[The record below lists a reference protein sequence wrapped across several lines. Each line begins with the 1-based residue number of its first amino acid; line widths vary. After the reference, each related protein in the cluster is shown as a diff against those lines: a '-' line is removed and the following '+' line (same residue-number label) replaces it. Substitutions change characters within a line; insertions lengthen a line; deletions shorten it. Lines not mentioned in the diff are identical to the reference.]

1 MDFSITHDSTKT
13 GGRVGRVTTA
23 HGSFDTPAF
32 MPVGTLGTVK
42 TISQETL
49 QEVVDAPVV
58 LGNTYHLYLRPGL
71 EVLETAGGLH
81 SFMQWP
87 RTLLTD
93 SGGYQV
99 FSLGHKRRITENGVQ
114 FQSHIDG
121 SYHQFTPEGAIQM
134 QRSIGADIM
143 MTFDE
148 CPPYPSSYEY
158 ARSSMDLTHRWL
170 DRCLEAYSNGEPFYG
185 FDQALF
191 PIVQGGTYENL
202 RKQSAEFT
210 ASRARDGIAIGGL
223 SVGEPHTLMNRITAS
238 LNDLLP
244 RQLPRYLMGVG
255 LPGNILESIN
265 NGMDLFDC
273 VLPTRNARHGLVYTP
288 EGIIN
293 VKNKKWEKDFR
304 PLNNP
309 PLSEVDHVY
318 SRAYIR
324 HLFRAGESLGPQL
337 TSIQNLV
344 FYQWLM
350 KKAQAQIG
358 NDSFV
363 EWKNRMIPILSR
375 RL

>member
-1 MDFSITHDSTKT
+1 MEFSIKHDSVKT
-13 GGRVGRVTTA
+13 GGRVGRLATA
-23 HGSFDTPAF
+23 HGGFDTPAF

-42 TISQETL
+42 TVSQETL
-49 QEVVDAPVV
+49 QEVVNAPVV

-71 EVLETAGGLH
+71 EVLEAAGGLH
-81 SFMQWP
+81 AFMQWP

-99 FSLGHKRRITENGVQ
+99 FSLAHKRQITEEGVQ

-121 SYHQFTPEGAIQM
+121 SYHQFTPEGAIHM

-143 MTFDE
+143 MAFDE

-170 DRCLEAYSNGEPFYG
+170 DRCLEAYDKGEPFYG
-185 FDQALF
+185 FDQALI
-191 PIVQGGTYENL
+191 PIVQGGTYDPL
-202 RKQSAEFT
+202 RKASAEFT

-223 SVGEPHTLMNRITAS
+223 SVGEPASLMNQVTAE
-238 LNDLLP
+238 LHELLP
-244 RQLPRYLMGVG
+244 KNLPRYLMGVG
-255 LPGNILESIN
+255 LPANILESIN
-265 NGMDLFDC
+265 NGIDLFDC

-288 EGIIN
+288 NGIIN
-293 VKNKKWEKDFR
+293 IKNKKWEKDFR
-304 PLNNP
+304 PLNDP
-309 PLSEVDHVY
+309 PLSKIDQVY

-350 KKAQAQIG
+350 DNAKAHLS

>member
-1 MDFSITHDSTKT
+1 MEFLIKHNSVKT
-13 GGRVGRVTTA
+13 GGRVGRLETA
-23 HGSFDTPAF
+23 HGGFDTPAF

-42 TISQETL
+42 TVSQETL
-49 QEVVDAPVV
+49 QEVVNAPVV

-71 EVLETAGGLH
+71 EVLEAAGGLH
-81 SFMQWP
+81 AFMQWP

-99 FSLGHKRRITENGVQ
+99 FSLGHKRQITEEGVQ

-143 MTFDE
+143 MAFDE

-170 DRCLEAYSNGEPFYG
+170 DRCLEAYDKGGPFYG
-185 FDQALF
+185 FHQALF

-223 SVGEPHTLMNRITAS
+223 SVGEPHRVMNSVTAS

-244 RQLPRYLMGVG
+244 RHLPRYLMGVG
-255 LPGNILESIN
+255 LPTNILESIN

-273 VLPTRNARHGLVYTP
+273 VLPTRNARHGLVYTS

-304 PLNNP
+304 PLNDP
-309 PLSEVDHVY
+309 PLSHLDHVY

-324 HLFRAGESLGPQL
+324 HLFRAGES
-337 TSIQNLV
+337 
-344 FYQWLM
+344 
-350 KKAQAQIG
+350 
-358 NDSFV
+358 
-363 EWKNRMIPILSR
+363 
-375 RL
+375 

>member
-1 MDFSITHDSTKT
+1 MEFSIQHDSVKT
-13 GGRVGRVTTA
+13 GGRVGRLETA
-23 HGSFDTPAF
+23 HGGFDTPAF

-42 TISQETL
+42 TVSQETL
-49 QEVVDAPVV
+49 KEVVDAPVV

-71 EVLETAGGLH
+71 EVLEAAGGLH
-81 SFMQWP
+81 AFMQWP

-99 FSLGHKRRITENGVQ
+99 FSLGHKRRITEEGVQ

-121 SYHQFTPEGAIQM
+121 SYHQFTPEGAIDM

-143 MTFDE
+143 MAFDE

-158 ARSSMDLTHRWL
+158 VRASMDLTHRWL
-170 DRCLEAYSNGEPFYG
+170 DRCLEAYDRVDPFYG
-185 FDQALF
+185 FHQALF

-223 SVGEPHTLMNRITAS
+223 SVGEPHSLMNSVTAAI
-238 LNDLLP
+238 NDLLP

-255 LPGNILESIN
+255 LPANILESIN

-273 VLPTRNARHGLVYTP
+273 VLPTRNARHGLVYTS
-288 EGIIN
+288 EGVIN
-293 VKNKKWEKDFR
+293 VKNKKWQKDFR
-304 PLNNP
+304 PLNDP
-309 PLSEVDHVY
+309 PLSQLDHVY

-350 KKAQAQIG
+350 HNARAQIS